1 MLRIRAPVAA
11 ISFRILL
18 ASPHTCGAAIPPR
31 FSTPASA
38 LLNGSRRR
46 VSKCCGDTR
55 AATGSRIM
63 TQSAPA
69 SASALE

>member
-18 ASPHTCGAAIPPR
+18 ASTHACGAAIPPR

-46 VSKCCGDTR
+46 VSKCRGDTR